1 MKPFFLKVGEMFVH
15 GGQRREAEAA
25 ADFLEARRV
34 SVLLD
39 EVLQVVENFALAFG
53 QREHVM
59 ALQSR
64 NYTQKKGEG
73 QCG

>member
-1 MKPFFLKVGEMFVH
+1 
-15 GGQRREAEAA
+15 
-25 ADFLEARRV
+25 
-34 SVLLD
+34 VLLD

-64 NYTQKKGEG
+64 
-73 QCG
+73 